1 MPIYREK
8 DFLGKVF
15 HKTKPPSGSLEILV
29 GKFRVSYFFPK
40 LPFTGDPFLA
50 IRVEQPDSL
59 FYLPGHYQFD
69 SETDSWNVV
78 GEERELIKEE
88 INEVDMASRR
98 SWLGFRTRYSWNSK
112 EGDFLADDIPHAF
125 REVLKQ
131 LKVK

>member
-8 DFLGKVF
+8 DFLGRVF
-15 HKTKPPSGSLEILV
+15 HKTKPPSGSLEILI
-29 GKFRVSYFFPK
+29 GKVKISSFPK
-40 LPFTGDPFLA
+40 LPDIGDPYLA
-50 IRVEQPDSL
+50 IRVEQPNSL
-59 FYLPGHYQFD
+59 TYLPGHYQFGAEVD
-69 SETDSWNVV
+69 EWDVV

-98 SWLGFRTRYSWNSK
+98 SWLGFRTRYSWDSRD
-112 EGDFLADDIPHAF
+112 GDFSANDIPHAF